1 MLLSGVICLSCSR
14 RAGTDGRAGTDAL
27 PHAGLS
33 ECIPDWPAGPS
44 VQPTA
49 TPSLQV
55 EAPKILWVGK
65 TRFGGAFG
73 RTDGDGAVLLGD
85 SVAFPVYSEIAFFDK
100 HGNNLGYR
108 GGNLGEYASAPTAD
122 GDGNVYFAAPS
133 GVYSMDSASKP
144 RWYQP
149 YGAAPPETGP
159 TPGPL
164 VLSPDGVLYGVAR
177 DYNLRAIRAKDG
189 SEIWSQATENGHLAQ
204 VLGGAGGAVFV
215 QTFTSGVQV
224 YDAKTGAHLGA
235 LETTDGR
242 PIGGYRGAW
251 CLGWRFGISFA
262 DSFVLDPCGK
272 QRWSY
277 WGGPLQNVDSGI
289 IALGEL
295 LVTSSFQSDSNGTPK
310 KPSSVTL
317 YDSDGQIKVG
327 PLTRDGQP
335 YLAGADGTL
344 YTVYC
349 QYAPRGTN
357 QLIAYSPDLTELWRL
372 DLGGASGGC
381 PAGNGV
387 LDSDGVLYLVRMG
400 EGGEI
405 DLLAIQ
411 TRSPGLAD
419 SSWPSLRHDNRG
431 TGWLVPWTP
440 PPDASQGN
448 PGSDADV
455 SDAVD
460 APAESGPSD

>member
-1 MLLSGVICLSCSR
+1 
-14 RAGTDGRAGTDAL
+14 
-27 PHAGLS
+27 
-33 ECIPDWPAGPS
+33 
-44 VQPTA
+44 
-49 TPSLQV
+49 
-55 EAPKILWVGK
+55 
-65 TRFGGAFG
+65 
-73 RTDGDGAVLLGD
+73 
-85 SVAFPVYSEIAFFDK
+85 
-100 HGNNLGYR
+100 
-108 GGNLGEYASAPTAD
+108 
-122 GDGNVYFAAPS
+122 
-133 GVYSMDSASKP
+133 MDSASKP

-177 DYNLRAIRAKDG
+177 DYNLRAMRAKDG
-189 SEIWSQATENGHLAQ
+189 SEIWSQATESWNGDLAQ

-215 QTFTSGVQV
+215 QTYASGVQV
-224 YDAKTGAHLGA
+224 YDAKTGAHLGT

-251 CLGWRFGISFA
+251 CLGWGFGISFD

-277 WGGPLQNVDSGI
+277 WGGRSRGVDSGI

-295 LVTSSFQSDSNGTPK
+295 LVTSSFQTDSNGTPET
-310 KPSSVTL
+310 PSSITL
-317 YDSDGQIKVG
+317 YDSEGQIKVG

-335 YLAGADGTL
+335 YLAGADGTI

-349 QYAPRGTN
+349 QYAPQRTN

-372 DLGGASGGC
+372 DLGGANGGC

-400 EGGEI
+400 EGTEI

-431 TGWLVPWTP
+431 TGWLPPWTP
-440 PPDASQGN
+440 PPDAGQSST
-448 PGSDADV
+448 GSDADV

-460 APAESGPSD
+460 APAESGPND